1 MKLCFIGGGYGEID
15 KTKPVLVT
23 GDSGYIASWTIKML
37 LEDGLLVDISTYAT
51 REKALNHDFVPLAE
65 RCA

>member
-1 MKLCFIGGGYGEID
+1 MGEID

-23 GDSGYIASWTIKML
+23 GGSGYIASWTIKML
-37 LEDGLLVDISTYAT
+37 LENGLLVDISTYTT
-51 REKALNHDFVPLAE
+51 REKALNHDIVPLAE